1 MGNKVHDIGVTGVMM
16 SALVLM
22 MVSKGVR
29 AQNCGG
35 CKQGPCYSTGTAKP
49 NDDDSVA
56 DIVTPEFFNAI
67 IDEAED
73 HCAGKN
79 FYSRDAFLDALIAYN
94 HFARTASSYDSKREI
109 AAAFA
114 HFTHE
119 TRRFCYLG
127 EIEGASKNY
136 CGKTTKKYPC
146 AHDKGYH
153 GREPIQ
159 LSWNFNYAWESWI
172 GYGGGQ

>member
-1 MGNKVHDIGVTGVMM
+1 VH
-16 SALVLM
+16 
-22 MVSKGVR
+22 
-29 AQNCGG
+29 
-35 CKQGPCYSTGTAKP
+35 
-49 NDDDSVA
+49 
-56 DIVTPEFFNAI
+56 
-67 IDEAED
+67 
-73 HCAGKN
+73 AG
-79 FYSRDAFLDALIAYN
+79 
-94 HFARTASSYDSKREI
+94 
-109 AAAFA
+109 
-114 HFTHE
+114 
-119 TRRFCYLG
+119 FCYLG

>member
-1 MGNKVHDIGVTGVMM
+1 MMGNKVHDIGVTGVMM

-29 AQNCGG
+29 AQNCG
-35 CKQGPCYSTGTAKP
+35 CEAANTGTAKP